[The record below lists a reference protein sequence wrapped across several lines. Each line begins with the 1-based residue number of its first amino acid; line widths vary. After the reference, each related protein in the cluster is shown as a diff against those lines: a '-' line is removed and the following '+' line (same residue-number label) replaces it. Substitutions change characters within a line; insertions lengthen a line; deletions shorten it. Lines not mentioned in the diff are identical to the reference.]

1 MTLFDPSSHNDRKE
15 AKERILA
22 RINEAINLDTM
33 QETGRAVE
41 LLQALLLEFPE
52 EPSVHVYLAWYL
64 RRCDRFVEAIA
75 HSKIAVHLL
84 PTSSRASL
92 VLFHTL
98 WKAGNKEEAI
108 AEIRRFLP
116 IRRTAKHTSGYL
128 NILKKWESGDRGEGA
143 YPVDEDDDRWL
154 LQ

>member
-1 MTLFDPSSHNDRKE
+1 MGDHNDRKDAE
-15 AKERILA
+15 EQIVR

-33 QETGRAVE
+33 HETGRAVE
-41 LLQALLLEFPE
+41 ILKALLLEFPE

-64 RRCDRFVEAIA
+64 RRCNRFPEAIA
-75 HSKIAVHLL
+75 HSKVAVRLL

-98 WKAGNKEEAI
+98 WKAGEKEAAV

-116 IRRTAKHTSGYL
+116 LRRTAKHTSHYM
-128 NILKKWESGDRGEGA
+128 NILRKWEAGDRGEGG
-143 YPVDEDDDRWL
+143 YPADEEDEKWL